1 MSQELQLL
9 IVCFSFLTLEEGVA
23 EGLFRSLI
31 PETSRKPGLSSPPT
45 PVEMQIRPPQSFADL
60 SAHAE
65 AAEAVFLNVFVAE
78 WFLEEK
84 SASVGKL
91 SAVRWRQIC
100 D

>member
-9 IVCFSFLTLEEGVA
+9 IVCFCFLTLEEGVA

-31 PETSRKPGLSSPPT
+31 PETSRKTGLSSPPT

-65 AAEAVFLNVFVAE
+65 AAEAVFLNVFVPGRKERFSREA
-78 WFLEEK
+78 LCCK
-84 SASVGKL
+84 MATDL
-91 SAVRWRQIC
+91 
-100 D
+100 